1 VRHLAHALLHGA
13 AVVLPHVSAGRWTV
27 AHGQP
32 AMPYVVL
39 DARGEVIASMPDAFD
54 AVLYL
59 AQRHTADAWR
69 WLEARGIAPH
79 TEPSQEALEA
89 VEAAAHTGS
98 LAALVQATCAH
109 FDVHPTVMLAGRH
122 VPAHLA
128 VNMDGVGVVWFGRAL
143 ISRARAS
150 GAWIIYHNTQRTEHD
165 PAEMARELC
174 NLCLRLEH
182 KP

>member
-1 VRHLAHALLHGA
+1 MNEPRRTTQA
-13 AVVLPHVSAGRWTV
+13 P
-27 AHGQP
+27 P
-32 AMPYVVL
+32 PFP
-39 DARGEVIASMPDAFD
+39 I
-54 AVLYL
+54 
-59 AQRHTADAWR
+59 HTDADALR
-69 WLEARGIAPH
+69 
-79 TEPSQEALEA
+79 A
-89 VEAAAHTGS
+89 VEAAAMHPN
-98 LAALVQATCAH
+98 LAGLVRALEAH
-109 FDVHPTVMLAGRH
+109 FAVRPSVMLAGRH
-122 VPAHLA
+122 VPANVA